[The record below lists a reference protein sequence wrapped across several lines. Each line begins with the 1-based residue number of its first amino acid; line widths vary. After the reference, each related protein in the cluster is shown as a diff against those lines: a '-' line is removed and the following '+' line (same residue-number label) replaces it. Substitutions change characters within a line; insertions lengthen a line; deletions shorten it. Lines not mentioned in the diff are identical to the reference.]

1 MVMIYFQDHHLLFTM
16 RTDQRIIAKR
26 RKDRSTPPVKTTES
40 MPFFFRNSEMEF
52 FINGTMSG
60 IKAAITDHLEM
71 FFRDVPDKAFDK
83 IHDRNGFLN
92 VLIIFVTI
100 VMEGNEH
107 AIIAVATFKNQA
119 VSVLNV
125 NQFKRHGGRAIH
137 RILVTASRTETA
149 VAAKRN
155 ELKFSAVWTAIHSAT
170 KRRITTVDHFFDI
183 FHLRRSGMK
192 SIFDFLI
199 IVCKNSL

>member
-1 MVMIYFQDHHLLFTM
+1 MKKA
-16 RTDQRIIAKR
+16 RKQRSVLKEKI
-26 RKDRSTPPVKTTES
+26 TEI
-40 MPFFFRNSEMEF
+40 
-52 FINGTMSG
+52 FINGEDT
-60 IKAAITDHLEM
+60 
-71 FFRDVPDKAFDK
+71 
-83 IHDRNGFLN
+83 
-92 VLIIFVTI
+92 
-100 VMEGNEH
+100 
-107 AIIAVATFKNQA
+107 
-119 VSVLNV
+119 VSVLDV

-192 SIFDFLI
+192 SIFNFF
-199 IVCKNSL
+199 IVVSKDSL

>member
-1 MVMIYFQDHHLLFTM
+1 MKKTVKKGAVMEEKI
-16 RTDQRIIAKR
+16 
-26 RKDRSTPPVKTTES
+26 TEI
-40 MPFFFRNSEMEF
+40 
-52 FINGTMSG
+52 FINGEDT
-60 IKAAITDHLEM
+60 
-71 FFRDVPDKAFDK
+71 
-83 IHDRNGFLN
+83 
-92 VLIIFVTI
+92 
-100 VMEGNEH
+100 
-107 AIIAVATFKNQA
+107 
-119 VSVLNV
+119 VSVLDV

-155 ELKFSAVWTAIHSAT
+155 ELKFSTVWAAIHSTT

>member
-1 MVMIYFQDHHLLFTM
+1 MEKTM
-16 RTDQRIIAKR
+16 KQSSVLKGKI
-26 RKDRSTPPVKTTES
+26 TEI
-40 MPFFFRNSEMEF
+40 
-52 FINGTMSG
+52 FINGEDT
-60 IKAAITDHLEM
+60 
-71 FFRDVPDKAFDK
+71 
-83 IHDRNGFLN
+83 
-92 VLIIFVTI
+92 
-100 VMEGNEH
+100 
-107 AIIAVATFKNQA
+107 
-119 VSVLNV
+119 VSVLDV